1 MAKKQNYAQI
11 RAWRTAKTDR
21 IEIQPRKELNIP
33 ARIQA
38 AIDAGCADSRQEYII
53 DAISAALDRD
63 GFPAPEQPRE

>member
-1 MAKKQNYAQI
+1 MKRKQDYAKIK
-11 RAWRTAKTDR
+11 AWQTANTDR
-21 IEIQPRKELNIP
+21 IEIKPRKELNIP

-63 GFPAPEQPRE
+63 GIPAPESPRE